1 VTPPLPESCFEWPAG
16 APVGEALPREWLVT
30 NGLGGY
36 ASGTLAQCNTRRYHG
51 LFVPALPG
59 WGRTVVVPRLR
70 EEISSGEQVFR
81 LDGEELVDGQLHLPG
96 LSQLRRFSLCG
107 NLPRWE
113 WALGAARVSRELV
126 FLHAENTAFVRW
138 THLAGAPLRLRVRP
152 FTAFRFHDKALPPPG
167 ELPTVVLR
175 GERVEVQPAPHV
187 QPLRLRVLAGC
198 AVPFVSLPERSPALL
213 YRVELARGLDHAESQ
228 LSPGYFECMLREGEC
243 LSLGMTMEPWEA
255 LERRADEAFDLERS
269 RQARLLARAPAAL
282 SRGTGARLALA
293 ADQFLVQPSVRPQ
306 DEAWARTSGQHL
318 RSVIAGYP
326 WFTDWG
332 RDTMI
337 SLEGLTLST
346 GRHEEAAAILR
357 TFQHYV
363 KDGLLPNLFPEGGNE
378 GLYHTADA
386 TLWYFHALARYLAA
400 SGDTGLLRD
409 VYPTLEEIL
418 RRHLDGT
425 RFGIHVDPSD
435 GLLHQGTEAWPLT
448 WMDARVDGWVVT
460 PRRGKAV
467 EINALWFNA
476 LSWAA
481 RWAEQLGRE
490 GAHWHH
496 AAERAREGFN
506 ARFWNEE
513 AGHLFDVVDTD
524 RGGDD
529 PALRPNQVFA
539 LSLDHP
545 VLSRPHWNAVLDS
558 VTRHLLTPVG
568 LRTLAPGHPAYRAT
582 YDGDL
587 RARDAAYHQGTA
599 WPWLLGHYVDACLRA
614 GRPATE
620 LAPLVQR
627 LVDGLDTAC
636 VGSLGEIFDA
646 SSPWRPRGCF
656 AQAWS
661 VAEVIRLWGRL
672 GDTRG
677 AAPV

>member
-1 VTPPLPESCFEWPAG
+1 VSPPLPESCFEWPTG
-16 APVGEALPREWLVT
+16 APADVALPREWLVT

-36 ASGTLAQCNTRRYHG
+36 AAGTLAQCNTRRYHG

-70 EEISSGEQVFR
+70 EELFAGDQAFR
-81 LDGEELVDGQLHLPG
+81 LDGEELTDGQLRLPG
-96 LSQLRRFSLCG
+96 LQRLRRFTLSG
-107 NLPRWE
+107 SLPRWE
-113 WALGAARVSRELV
+113 WDLGEAQLSRTFV

-138 THLAGAPLRLRVRP
+138 VHLGGAPLRLRIRP
-152 FTAFRFHDKALPPPG
+152 FTAFRFHDKPLPPPG

-175 GERVEVQPAPHV
+175 GERVEIQTAPHV
-187 QPLRLRVLAGC
+187 QPLRLRMVAGS
-198 AVPFVSLPERSPALL
+198 AVPFVSLPERSAELL
-213 YRVELARGLDHAESQ
+213 LRVERARGLDHAESQ
-228 LSPGYFECMLREGEC
+228 LSPGYFECTLRSGES

-255 LERRADEAFDLERS
+255 LERRVDEAFELERA
-269 RQARLLARAPAAL
+269 RQSRLLARAPAPL

-306 DEAWARTSGQHL
+306 DEAWARASGQHL

-337 SLEGLTLST
+337 SLEGLTLAT

-363 KDGLLPNLFPEGGNE
+363 KDGLIPNLFPEGGNE

-400 SGDTGLLRD
+400 TGDAALLRD

-418 RRHLDGT
+418 RRHLHGT
-425 RFGIHVDPSD
+425 RFGIRVDPAD
-435 GLLHQGTEAWPLT
+435 GLLHQGHDAWPLT

-476 LSWAA
+476 LSWAT
-481 RWAEQLGRE
+481 RWAELLGKQ
-490 GAHWHH
+490 GAHWRQ

-506 ARFWNEE
+506 ARFWNED
-513 AGHLFDVVDTD
+513 AGHLFDVVDTEG
-524 RGGDD
+524 GGDD
-529 PALRPNQVFA
+529 PALRPNQIFA

-545 VLSRPHWNAVLDS
+545 VLAPARWGAVLDA

-599 WPWLLGHYVDACLRA
+599 WPWLLGHYVDAALRA
-614 GRPATE
+614 GRPRAE
-620 LAPLVQR
+620 LSPLVEQ
-627 LVDGLDTAC
+627 LAGALDTAC

-646 SSPWRPRGCF
+646 SPPWRPRGCF

-661 VAEVIRLWGRL
+661 VAEVIRHWVRL
-672 GDTRG
+672 GDSSS
-677 AAPV
+677 APPL